1 MEKEVDVIQKEIIF
15 FLIRLNTI
23 SKKFQVKIV
32 SLTRDVVLVFV
43 RKDVREVLGAELR
56 GVAEDFDSG
65 FVVAG
70 KNAHSEAQLAF
81 LRTKLIKLRHFTNE
95 PTMKNVTLLRLK

>member
-1 MEKEVDVIQKEIIF
+1 MVKEVDVIYKNIFCLIQAEYDIKEVS
-15 FLIRLNTI
+15 
-23 SKKFQVKIV
+23 SKYVF
-32 SLTRDVVLVFV
+32 LTRNVVLVFV